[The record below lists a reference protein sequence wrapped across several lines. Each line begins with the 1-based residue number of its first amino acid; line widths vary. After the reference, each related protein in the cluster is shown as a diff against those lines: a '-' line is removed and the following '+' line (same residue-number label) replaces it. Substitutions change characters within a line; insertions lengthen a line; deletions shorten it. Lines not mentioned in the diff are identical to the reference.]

1 MTATRLIIVAV
12 GGQGNLLA
20 SKVLGE
26 AALLSGVPVRMSEI
40 HGMAQRGGVVES
52 AIIFGDTK
60 SSIIADGE
68 ADILV
73 GFEPSETLRAL
84 VKCNADST
92 VITNL
97 APVPPFTVAIG
108 KGVYPDLDEVQA
120 LIKEKTARLISLD
133 AAALATQAGTVMS
146 VNIVLLGALIQTGIL
161 PIPREN
167 LEEAIRTKTKA
178 AFVDVNLKAFDLGFK
193 AAQSA

>member
-1 MTATRLIIVAV
+1 METTRLIIVAV

-26 AALLSGVPVRMSEI
+26 AALLSSVPVRMSEI

-52 AIIFGDTK
+52 AIIFGDAEST
-60 SSIIADGE
+60 IISDGE

-84 VKCNADST
+84 NKCNSETT
-92 VITNL
+92 VITSL
-97 APVPPFTVAIG
+97 APLPPFTVAIG
-108 KGVYPDLDEVQA
+108 RGTYPELERIQT
-120 LIKEKTARLISLD
+120 LLKEKTKQLIAFD
-133 AAALATQAGTVMS
+133 AVELATKAGNMMS

-161 PIPREN
+161 PIPKEN
-167 LEEAIRTKTKA
+167 LEKAIRTKTKA
-178 AFVDVNLKAFDLGFK
+178 AFVETNLKAFQSGFN
-193 AAQSA
+193 AAVNG